1 MMSEAIRRG
10 KVPVQPLAGDTTP
23 PGGSVIVLGSS
34 VDLAVVTVLGV
45 VVIALRAL
53 NVDGFF
59 SIEYIE

>member
-1 MMSEAIRRG
+1 MSEAIRKE

-53 NVDGFF
+53 HVHDFI
-59 SIEYIE
+59 SIENIE